1 TTMHRQI
8 EAAAPAAD
16 QLRQCARAYVG
27 FARAQPHL
35 WRLCFEHVLPPGQT
49 PPPGLGARIA
59 ALVDLLLQPLA
70 QAIGRPPAQVADAA
84 QALWAGV
91 HGICVLTITGKLQ
104 LLGDQTTADLVDDLV
119 GNYL

>member
-1 TTMHRQI
+1 RRIGYSPGSIYLAFANIDDVIAHLNTRTLAHMHTTMHRQI

-49 PPPGLGARIA
+49 PPPGLDARIA

-70 QAIGRPPAQVADAA
+70 QAIGR
-84 QALWAGV
+84 
-91 HGICVLTITGKLQ
+91 
-104 LLGDQTTADLVDDLV
+104 
-119 GNYL
+119 